1 MASGNSCR
9 PRFSMKWPAW
19 KCRLRKTLGQVS
31 LAIGAVLVATSAPL
45 TEARADYLPLSGA
58 EVANNVAEIRVQ
70 NDGIHIQFEIYVGDA
85 EKFAELIP
93 DEWFETDVTDRPD
106 KDERLVAFA
115 ETGLTARRADG
126 TALPV
131 RISRIEPLTRIDRT
145 TALTGQRDPMTGRE
159 FPKPPDD
166 PRVVFAELFY
176 DFEDYRPDVIEIA
189 PPTNP
194 DGTPVATIGFVT
206 FDRGVPVANFAYLS
220 GPARLTIDWSDPW
233 YSRFA
238 NPNLRRH
245 HQSGLTT
252 YLYVEPRE
260 LRHEILIRVR
270 DLGDWLNLGL
280 SSGQHLSS
288 SDQQKLKSDASEL
301 LANRNPVL
309 IDGKETAPAR
319 YRSELL
325 TITTTGIQVVEDT
338 IALNVDEA
346 FLGVILSF
354 PWRDLPETV
363 SVHWEMFNDNI
374 TNVPTAAID
383 AAGPFLG
390 GATPDDPI
398 IVWRNHLLKYE
409 DPVITPVSVAG
420 AGRFPLPVLSLI
432 ASAIALG
439 GGIIALRSRGGAR
452 MVAAATVVVSIT
464 GAVLLWDVAKV
475 DVRNPMQRGPENA
488 DAEAAF
494 AALLG
499 NINTAN
505 LEGSREDRDTALAP
519 LTTASS
525 RSDVAA
531 EVNRA
536 LALRVPGGGVAR
548 VTDVSELTLEE
559 LSPLED
565 GFGFSAL
572 AEWTVRAHAGHWGH
586 THRRLVEH
594 RALVEIVEED
604 GNWKLDGLTVIEARL
619 PDA

>member
-1 MASGNSCR
+1 MALGDSFR

-19 KCRLRKTLGQVS
+19 WCRLRETLGHVS
-31 LAIGAVLVATSAPL
+31 LVLGAFLVVTSL
-45 TEARADYLPLSGA
+45 TLTPSSADYLPLSGA
-58 EVANNVAEIRVQ
+58 EVANNVAEIRIQ
-70 NDGIHIQFEIYVGDA
+70 NDGIHIQLEIYVGDA
-85 EKFAELIP
+85 QEFAELIP

-106 KDERLVAFA
+106 KDERLVVFA
-115 ETGLTARRADG
+115 EKGLTVRREDG

-176 DFEDYRPDVIEIA
+176 DFEDNRPDVVEIA
-189 PPTNP
+189 PPTDP
-194 DGTPVATIGFVT
+194 DGTPGATIGFVT

-220 GPARLTIDWSDPW
+220 GPARLKIDWSDPW

-260 LRHEILIRVR
+260 LRHETLIRVR
-270 DLGDWLNLGL
+270 DLDDWLDLGL
-280 SSGQHLSS
+280 SPGQHLSS
-288 SDQQKLKSDASEL
+288 SDQQKLKSNASEL
-301 LANRNPVL
+301 LARRNSVL
-309 IDGKETAPAR
+309 IDGEPTAPAS
-319 YRSELL
+319 YRAELL
-325 TITTTGIQVVEDT
+325 TITTAGLQVVEDT
-338 IALNVDEA
+338 NTINVDEA

-354 PWRDLPETV
+354 PWRDLPESV
-363 SVHWEMFNDNI
+363 SVHWDMFSDNI
-374 TNVPTAAID
+374 TSVPATAID

-390 GATPDDPI
+390 GATPDDPNI
-398 IVWRNHLLKYE
+398 KWRNHLLKYE
-409 DPVITPVSVAG
+409 DPVIAPVPVAG

-439 GGIIALRSRGGAR
+439 GGVIALRSRGSAR
-452 MVAAATVVVSIT
+452 KVAVGMVFVSIT

-475 DVRNPMQRGPENA
+475 DVRNPMQHGPEPA
-488 DAEAAF
+488 DATAAF
-494 AALLG
+494 AALLR

-505 LEGSREDRDTALAP
+505 LEGSREDRDTALAS
-519 LTTASS
+519 LTTSSS

-548 VTDVSELTLEE
+548 VTDVSELMLEE
-559 LSPLED
+559 LSPLEN
-565 GFGFSAL
+565 GFGFRAL
-572 AEWTVRAHAGHWGH
+572 AAWTVRAHAGHWGH